1 MKKPVDI
8 GIVLSQLDLA
18 WQKWLDY
25 MLPDVIE
32 DHELVLCAV
41 EAALNCGPVSKPL
54 DD

>member
-25 MLPDVIE
+25 RLPQN
-32 DHELVLCAV
+32 H
-41 EAALNCGPVSKPL
+41 KQPL
-54 DD
+54 